1 MFGNLIKAPSDFE
14 NALVQCAK
22 DDLTTAGWEQLN
34 NGKWRRP
41 DGQEFTFLDAVK
53 VLAGLPALERG
64 TQWPSTK

>member
-41 DGQEFTFLDAVK
+41 DGQEFTFLDAVR
-53 VLAGLPALERG
+53 VLSGLPALECG
-64 TQWPSTK
+64 TRWPSTK